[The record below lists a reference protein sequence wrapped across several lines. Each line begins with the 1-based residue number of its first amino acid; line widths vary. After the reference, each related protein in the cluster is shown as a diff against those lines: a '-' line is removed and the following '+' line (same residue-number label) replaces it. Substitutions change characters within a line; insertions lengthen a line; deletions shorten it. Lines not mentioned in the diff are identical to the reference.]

1 MTQPIPSTGACRDP
15 KTTMPRYKLIIEY
28 DGRDFV
34 GWQRQANGYGVQQA
48 LEEAIQAFSG
58 EAVRL
63 QAAGRTDA
71 GVHALGQVAHFDL
84 MRGQPADKVRDA
96 INHHLRPRPV
106 VVVRADVVPAGF
118 DARHSAIA
126 RHYLYRIADQ
136 RPPLALRRGRA
147 WHVRGPLDVE
157 AMHQAAQNLVG
168 KHDFT
173 TFRAA
178 QCQAKSPIR
187 TLDLLLV
194 ARQDGEIHV
203 RARARAFLHNQVR
216 SMVGSLHQVG
226 RGKWSEAE
234 LAAALAAC
242 DRTRCGPVAPAEG
255 LYLTAV
261 DYPETLNV

>member
-1 MTQPIPSTGACRDP
+1 
-15 KTTMPRYKLIIEY
+15 MPRYKLTIEY
-28 DGRDFV
+28 DGKDFV
-34 GWQRQANGYGVQQA
+34 GWQRQINGYAVQQA
-48 LEEAIQAFSG
+48 LEEAIHAFSG
-58 EAVRL
+58 ETVTL

-84 MRGQPADKVRDA
+84 SRGFPADKVRDA
-96 INHHLRPRPV
+96 LNYHLRPRPV
-106 VVVRADVVPAGF
+106 AVLRSEEVPESF

-147 WHVRGPLDVE
+147 WHAHGPLDAQ
-157 AMHQAAQNLVG
+157 AMHDAAQCLVG

-187 TLDLLLV
+187 TLDLLQV
-194 ARQDGEIHV
+194 GHHEGEIHV
-203 RARARAFLHNQVR
+203 RARARAFLHHQVR
-216 SMVGSLHQVG
+216 SIVGSLHQVG
-226 RGKWSEAE
+226 LGKWSGSD
-234 LAAALAAC
+234 LAAALAAH

-261 DYPETLNV
+261 DYPESR

>member
-1 MTQPIPSTGACRDP
+1 
-15 KTTMPRYKLIIEY
+15 MPRYKLIIEY

-34 GWQRQANGYGVQQA
+34 GWQRQANGYAVQQA

-63 QAAGRTDA
+63 QAAGRTD
-71 GVHALGQVAHFDL
+71 
-84 MRGQPADKVRDA
+84 ADKVRDA

-203 RARARAFLHNQVR
+203 RAGARAFLHNQVR

-226 RGKWSEAE
+226 RGKWSGAE